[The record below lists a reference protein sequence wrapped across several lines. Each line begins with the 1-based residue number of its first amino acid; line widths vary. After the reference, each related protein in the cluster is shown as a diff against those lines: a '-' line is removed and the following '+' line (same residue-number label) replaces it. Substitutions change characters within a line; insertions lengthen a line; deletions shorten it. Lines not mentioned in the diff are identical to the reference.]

1 MTAPHHSVPSSR
13 GRATRLRRQRGIS
26 LIELMIGIT
35 IGLVL
40 LTALASLYYANSLSR
55 TEFAKSAE
63 QVENGRYALEQI
75 RREVELAGFFG
86 VGSIARGATLAGP
99 ALCATDPAALG
110 FVAGTTV
117 PLALAGYAP
126 GVVAP
131 CLPDMSANSEVLV
144 VRRVSTTPVAAPVP
158 GVPYLQVSACPDDSV
173 SFVFDASAAA
183 AFPLRTKACDP
194 GMRAELRQAVVRVF
208 YLAGCDR
215 CTNGGDGIPT
225 LKMAE
230 LVNGAFQ
237 ARSVAQGVQDM
248 HIRYGMDLD
257 SNGSADCYV
266 EDPGANNAAACAVV
280 PGYDWTNALANWG
293 NVTTVRVDVLAR
305 TLRPSGGQA
314 DNRTYDLGRAM
325 ASGPFNDGYK
335 RHVYAQVAR
344 VVNVA
349 GLREQ

>member
-1 MTAPHHSVPSSR
+1 MRRLRRPVAP
-13 GRATRLRRQRGIS
+13 LRRQRGIS

-55 TEFAKSAE
+55 TEFVKAAE

-75 RREVELAGFFG
+75 RHEVELAGFYG
-86 VGSIARGATLAGP
+86 VGSIARGATVAGP

-110 FVAGTTV
+110 FVAGSTV
-117 PLALAGYAP
+117 PLALTGYAA
-126 GVVAP
+126 GVAAP
-131 CLPDMSANSEVLV
+131 CLPDIAATSEVLAI
-144 VRRVSTTPVAAPVP
+144 RRVSTTPVAVPAP
-158 GVPYLQVSACPDDSV
+158 GVPYLQVSGCPEDSA

-194 GMRAELRQAVVRVF
+194 GVRAELRQAVVRIF

-215 CTNGGDGIPT
+215 CSGGGDGIPT

-248 HIRYGMDLD
+248 HVRYGVDLD

-266 EDPGANNAAACAVV
+266 ENPGANNAAACATV
-280 PGYDWTNALANWG
+280 PGYDWTNALANWR
-293 NVTTVRVDVLAR
+293 NVTTVRVDLLAR

-314 DNRTYDLGRAM
+314 DNRTYNLGRAT

-335 RHVYAQVAR
+335 RHVYAQLAR
-344 VVNVA
+344 LVNVA

>member
-1 MTAPHHSVPSSR
+1 MTAPRFLVPSSR
-13 GRATRLRRQRGIS
+13 PRATRLRRQRGIS

-86 VGSIARGATLAGP
+86 VGSIARGATIAGP

-131 CLPDMSANSEVLV
+131 CLPDLSANSEVLV

-158 GVPYLQVSACPDDSV
+158 GLPYLQVSACPEDSA

-257 SNGSADCYV
+257 RNGSADCYV
-266 EDPGANNAAACAVV
+266 EDPGGNNAAACASV
-280 PGYDWTNALANWG
+280 PGYDWANALDNWS

-314 DNRTYDLGRAM
+314 DNRTYDLGRAV

>member
-1 MTAPHHSVPSSR
+1 MKRMPAR
-13 GRATRLRRQRGIS
+13 IAQGRLRQRGVS
-26 LIELMIGIT
+26 LVELMIGIT
-35 IGLVL
+35 IGLL
-40 LTALASLYYANSLSR
+40 MLTALASLYFANSLSR
-55 TEFAKSAE
+55 TEFVKSAE

-86 VGSIARGATLAGP
+86 AGSIARGATVGGP

-110 FVAGTTV
+110 FAAGGTV
-117 PLALAGYAP
+117 PLPLAGYAA

-131 CLPDMSANSEVLV
+131 CLADLAATSEVLV
-144 VRRVSTTPVAAPVP
+144 VRRVSTTAVAAPTP
-158 GVPYLQVSACPDDSV
+158 GVPYLQVSACPNDTT

-183 AFPLRTKACDP
+183 AFPLRTKACDAAIP
-194 GMRAELRQAVVRVF
+194 AALREAVVRAF
-208 YLAGCDR
+208 YLAPCDR
-215 CTNGGDGIPT
+215 CSNGGDGIPT

-237 ARSVAQGVQDM
+237 SRSLAQGIQDM
-248 HIRYGMDLD
+248 HVAYGMDLD

-266 EDPGANNAAACAVV
+266 DDPGANNAAACAIV
-280 PGYDWTNALANWG
+280 PGYDWTNALANWS
-293 NVTTVRVDVLAR
+293 NVTTVRVNLLAR
-305 TLRPSGGQA
+305 TLRTSGGTL
-314 DNRTYDLGRAM
+314 DTRTYDLGRAA

-344 VVNVA
+344 LVNVA